1 MILMA
6 LSETLAFLNTD
17 EFGVTC
23 QIGAG
28 AEFVGILDS
37 PVDVIA
43 GGMALSR
50 EYLLTAKTSDVSS
63 ASRGTSITVGGS
75 SYTVRENRAID
86 DGVFSELLLSKV

>member
-1 MILMA
+1 MA

-28 AEFVGILDS
+28 ASLVGILDS

-63 ASRGTSITVGGS
+63 ATRGTSITVGGS

-86 DGVFSELLLSKV
+86 DGLFSELLLSKV

>member
-1 MILMA
+1 MA
-6 LSETLAFLNTD
+6 IQDTFAFLNTD

-28 AEFVGILDS
+28 ASFIGILDS
-37 PVDVIA
+37 PMDVIA

-50 EYLLTAKTSDVSS
+50 EYLLTAKTSDVST
-63 ASRGTSITVGGS
+63 ATRGTSITVDGA

-86 DGVFSELLLSKV
+86 DGIFSELLLSKV

>member
-1 MILMA
+1 MA
-6 LSETLAFLNTD
+6 LQDTFAFLNTD

-37 PVDVIA
+37 PMEVIA

-50 EYLLTAKTSDVSS
+50 EDLLMAKTSDVS
-63 ASRGTSITVGGS
+63 AAIRGTSITVAS
-75 SYTVRENRAID
+75 EAYTVRENRPVD
-86 DGVFSELLLSKV
+86 DGIFSELLLSKD

>member
-1 MILMA
+1 MA
-6 LSETLAFLNTD
+6 LSETLAFFNTD

-23 QIGAG
+23 QIGG
-28 AEFVGILDS
+28 GDEFVGVLDS

-43 GGMALSR
+43 GGVALSR
-50 EYLLTAKTSDVSS
+50 EYLLYAPTSDVSS
-63 ASRGTSITVGGS
+63 ASRGTSITVGGA

>member
-1 MILMA
+1 MA
-6 LSETLAFLNTD
+6 IQDTLTFLNAS

-23 QIGAG
+23 SIGASS
-28 AEFVGILDS
+28 FVGILDS

-50 EYLLTAKTSDVSS
+50 EYSLLAKTSDVSS
-63 ASRGTSITVGGS
+63 ATRGTSITVDGA

-86 DGVFSELLLSKV
+86 DGLFSELLLSKV